1 MKTHSEII
9 KDIAVNLSVLE
20 ADVTNKLLNNNNM
33 YQTVSSRMET
43 LLEDE
48 YQDYV
53 EAFTAMDASDRA
65 EFDAKDFWEYTEDE
79 KRLANLEKAEA
90 FVLLSQLALSLKQMT
105 KGDVI
110 SDKETFGQGQLSPS
124 QIREIISLRDHYYNQ
139 AINLIRQKADTAQ
152 GEGEVFII

>member
-53 EAFTAMDASDRA
+53 EAFTAMNASDRA